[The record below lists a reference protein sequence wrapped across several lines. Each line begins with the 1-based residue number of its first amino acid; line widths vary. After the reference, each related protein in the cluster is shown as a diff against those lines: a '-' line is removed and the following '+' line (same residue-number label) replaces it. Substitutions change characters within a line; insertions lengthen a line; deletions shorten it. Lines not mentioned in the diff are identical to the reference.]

1 MEQSLESFADWFRR
15 LYHLDKPDVRQYS
28 ALTLAYIGDAVYEIV
43 IRSYLVERGNA
54 PVEKLHKRASQM
66 VKAKTQAELVM
77 AIQDQLTEEELTV
90 YKRGRNARSY
100 TMAKNATMSD
110 YRKATGCEALIGYLY
125 LDGQYQRLTE
135 LIHAGLAALAL
146 IEG

>member
-90 YKRGRNARSY
+90 YKRGRNAKSY